1 MTKGISDAHSTG
13 TGQMKN
19 RVMIVS
25 GGASGLGLAAAVK
38 FAQNGYDILLIDI
51 NEEKGRK
58 AESRIRE
65 LGGDAVFCLC
75 DISNR
80 AHVEQAA
87 AIGKERFGRADV
99 LINNAGLEIRG
110 SILQCTEEDWDRT
123 YDINLKGIYYMTNA
137 FVPLMMAHDEACAIV
152 NTGSILGYRAVGER
166 AAYSSSKGAI
176 ETLTRTMAFDLA
188 KDDIRVN
195 CVAPGAID
203 TPLLRGSINDSPDP
217 AATENFLNSK
227 SVLNRMGQPEE
238 VANVMYF
245 LASDEASFVTGA
257 TYFVDGGW
265 QIM

>member
-1 MTKGISDAHSTG
+1 
-13 TGQMKN
+13 MKN
-19 RVMIVS
+19 KVMIVS

-38 FAQNGYDILLIDI
+38 FAQNGFNIVLIDI

-58 AESRIRE
+58 AEAQIRA

-75 DISNR
+75 DISSKEQ
-80 AHVEQAA
+80 VEKAA
-87 AIGKERFGRADV
+87 ATAHERFGRADV

-110 SILQCTEEDWDRT
+110 SILQCSEEDWQRT

-137 FVPLMMAHDEACAIV
+137 FVPQMLSHDDPCAIV

-176 ETLTRTMAFDLA
+176 ETLTRSMAFDLA
-188 KDDIRVN
+188 TDGIRVN

-217 AATENFLNSK
+217 AGTEAFLNSK
-227 SVLNRMGQPEE
+227 SVLNRMGTSEE